1 MTQEEIIKLANTAG
15 FNWSDIQATTI
26 EQRLERFASLVAATE
41 REKFAN
47 TQEFVTLPR
56 EVVEQALEAMTAAM
70 GAGPYKQRCSDAEEA
85 LRAALEQTKCEQEP
99 YAWHYTNN
107 GGASAWHMGPSNRLD
122 ADMDAAKAYPKVH
135 RVTPLYTQ
143 PQPRIELTGDEAR
156 RIYSEATYHASLAV
170 FMTRMDAEHPD
181 ADDKGVSG
189 WLQEAEDRVKRRI
202 TEAAHEIVQAAAPQ
216 QGEQEPVAGVVIR
229 DGLPCLLQDRHIK
242 STDHRVYTHPQ
253 PPVAE

>member
-1 MTQEEIIKLANTAG
+1 MSKQPEAL
-15 FNWSDIQATTI
+15 WLSD
-26 EQRLERFASLVAATE
+26 E
-41 REKFAN
+41 
-47 TQEFVTLPR
+47 
-56 EVVEQALEAMTAAM
+56 LEAGNCSLRTVMRPAA
-70 GAGPYKQRCSDAEEA
+70 AE
-85 LRAALEQTKCEQEP
+85 LRRLHAENEQLCARLRQQSEQEP

-189 WLQEAEDRVKRRI
+189 WLQEAEDRVKSRI
-202 TEAAHEIVQAAAPQ
+202 A
-216 QGEQEPVAGVVIR
+216 
-229 DGLPCLLQDRHIK
+229 
-242 STDHRVYTHPQ
+242 
-253 PPVAE
+253 

>member
-1 MTQEEIIKLANTAG
+1 MPGGLDGFLKGWGWRQFARAVLEAAPQPPTVKECLTDELKPRFSAHDDAERLKSVARGMSYNDHGEAVWKHTLMEIAV
-15 FNWSDIQATTI
+15 
-26 EQRLERFASLVAATE
+26 RLESGGYAAP
-41 REKFAN
+41 
-47 TQEFVTLPR
+47 QP
-56 EVVEQALEAMTAAM
+56 
-70 GAGPYKQRCSDAEEA
+70 P
-85 LRAALEQTKCEQEP
+85 ALEQQVEKESTCKDSLQVEQEP

-135 RVTPLYTQ
+135 RVTPLYAQ

-202 TEAAHEIVQAAAPQ
+202 TEREPLTDEQIEKICPSFDDPMRREMWKIGFKAAHN
-216 QGEQEPVAGVVIR
+216 
-229 DGLPCLLQDRHIK
+229 IK
-242 STDHRVYTHPQ
+242 
-253 PPVAE
+253 